1 MMNKRQKKIVR
12 DISTVLIVTA
22 IAVTAMINFKDWV
35 NRSEAIRAMEH
46 LSRIIIQYRQ
56 EHGSVPPESY
66 IDGIRGDLQG
76 GARLREL
83 VYRARWIGF
92 ESTPQEILAYAKKE
106 TGSFFI
112 KDGYIVLRRS
122 GEVEWMNEKD
132 FEALL
137 AQQQTQS
144 EIEMLMKNP

>member
-1 MMNKRQKKIVR
+1 MNKRQKKIVR

-83 VYRARWIGF
+83 VYRGRWIGF
-92 ESTPQEILAYAKKE
+92 ESTPEDILAYSKKE
-106 TGSFFI
+106 SRSLFI
-112 KDGYIVLRRS
+112 KDGYVVLRRN
-122 GEVEWMNEKD
+122 GTVEWMGKND
-132 FEALL
+132 FETLL
-137 AQQQTQS
+137 AQQQSQN
-144 EIEMLMKNP
+144 EIEMLKTDL